1 MDYKAVFK
9 EKLGKLLFLEIN
21 WEGFKRSTS
30 IPEAVKLKT
39 KDLYLPISSK
49 YITSNVE
56 DELKIKNL
64 PIYYFIEGM
73 LMALGADS
81 NLSYSEDYII
91 ILNNLGD
98 FLDKIIEY
106 MLSEDEGFGD
116 VTSNAVVE
124 EGKIVKAYIKS
135 KDEGILA
142 GIDVIRDLFEEYG
155 VNVLFWLKDGT
166 KISNNDVLISLK
178 GDARTIL
185 LLERTALN
193 LLMRMSGVAT
203 AACHYADIVKDFD
216 VRVAGTRKTSPAIG
230 KFDKYALKVGGADPH
245 RFGLD
250 DMILIKDNHIATCK
264 SPLDALLKAK
274 ENTSFSKKIE
284 IEVETLEDAIDCV
297 KNGADIVML
306 DNMGPDEVKEVI
318 EELEA
323 LNIRKNSLIEV
334 SGGIT
339 HETILD
345 YASLGVDIIS
355 IGALTHSSRSLNF
368 SLKIE
373 ES

>member
-1 MDYKAVFK
+1 MNY
-9 EKLGKLLFLEIN
+9 
-21 WEGFKRSTS
+21 
-30 IPEAVKLKT
+30 
-39 KDLYLPISSK
+39 
-49 YITSNVE
+49 YI
-56 DELKIKNL
+56 
-64 PIYYFIEGM
+64 F
-73 LMALGADS
+73 
-81 NLSYSEDYII
+81 II
-91 ILNNLGD
+91 ILKNLGD

-106 MLSEDEGFGD
+106 MLAEDEGFGD
-116 VTSNAVVE
+116 ITSNAVVE
-124 EGKIVKAYIKS
+124 EGKIVSAYIKS

-142 GIDVIRDLFEEYG
+142 GIDVIRDLFEEFG
-155 VNVLFWLKDGT
+155 VNVSFWLKDGT
-166 KISNNDVLISLK
+166 EISHGDVLISFK

-203 AACHYADIVKDFD
+203 AANHYVGLVKDFD

-245 RFGLD
+245 RFSLD
-250 DMILIKDNHIATCK
+250 DMVLIKDNHIATCA
-264 SPLDALLKAK
+264 SPLEALLKAK
-274 ENTSFSKKIE
+274 ANTSFSKKIE
-284 IEVETLEDAIDCV
+284 IEVESLEDAIDCV

-306 DNMGPDEVKEVI
+306 DNMNPDEVKEVLDEL
-318 EELEA
+318 EELK
-323 LNIRKNSLIEV
+323 IRQNSLIEV

-339 HETILD
+339 DETIVD

>member
-1 MDYKAVFK
+1 MNY
-9 EKLGKLLFLEIN
+9 
-21 WEGFKRSTS
+21 
-30 IPEAVKLKT
+30 
-39 KDLYLPISSK
+39 
-49 YITSNVE
+49 YI
-56 DELKIKNL
+56 
-64 PIYYFIEGM
+64 F
-73 LMALGADS
+73 
-81 NLSYSEDYII
+81 II
-91 ILNNLGD
+91 ILKNLGD

-106 MLSEDEGFGD
+106 MLAEDEGFGD
-116 VTSNAVVE
+116 ITSNAVVE
-124 EGKIVKAYIKS
+124 EGKIVSAYIKS

-142 GIDVIRDLFEEYG
+142 GIDVIRDLFEEFG
-155 VNVLFWLKDGT
+155 VNVSFWLKDGT
-166 KISNNDVLISLK
+166 EISHGDVLISLK

-203 AACHYADIVKDFD
+203 AANHYVDLVKDFD

-245 RFGLD
+245 RFSLD
-250 DMILIKDNHIATCK
+250 DMVLIKDNHIATCA
-264 SPLDALLKAK
+264 SPLEALLKAK
-274 ENTSFSKKIE
+274 ANTSFSKKIE
-284 IEVETLEDAIDCV
+284 IEVESLEDAIDCV
-297 KNGADIVML
+297 RNGADIVML
-306 DNMGPDEVKEVI
+306 DNMNPDEVKEVLD
-318 EELEA
+318 ELEE
-323 LNIRKNSLIEV
+323 LNIRQNSLIEV

-339 HETILD
+339 DDTIVD